1 VFARQRTSQ
10 YQAQGI
16 SQVAAHQSI
25 ALALDNFSTGSME
38 SLIDVAR
45 DVEVVRGDV
54 RNYSVVKES
63 VRGVDIVIHLAAL
76 IDVAESMQKP
86 DLYF

>member
-1 VFARQRTSQ
+1 
-10 YQAQGI
+10 
-16 SQVAAHQSI
+16 
-25 ALALDNFSTGSME
+25 ME